1 MSQFKSGFVSIV
13 GRTNVGKSTLL
24 NSYVG
29 EKVAIIS
36 DKPQTTRW
44 RIQGVRTYP
53 EGQIVFIDTPG
64 IHKPKYKLSQ
74 RMVELSLQSLKD
86 VDLILIMVDASQ
98 PFGKGDQFV
107 IDQLQKIRTPVF
119 LLLNKIDLIKKE
131 NLLPLIDTYQSLY
144 SFAEIIPVSALKG
157 DNLDRLRDKILE
169 YLPPGDPYF
178 PPDQFTDQSERL
190 IVAELIREKILS
202 HTREEL
208 PYSTTV
214 MVDSFKTDEEKK
226 LIRIS
231 AIIYVDKKSQKGI
244 IIGKDGS
251 LLKRI
256 GTQARQDIERILNS
270 RVFLQLW
277 VKVKKGWRQDERFLE
292 RLGMQ

>member
-24 NSYVG
+24 NSFVG
-29 EKVAIIS
+29 EKVAIVS

-44 RIQGVRTYP
+44 RIQGVKTYP

-86 VDLILIMVDASQ
+86 VDLILFMVDASQ

-144 SFAEIIPVSALKG
+144 PFAEFIPVSALQG
-157 DNLDRLRDKILE
+157 DNLDRLRDQILE
-169 YLPPGDPYF
+169 YLPLGAPYF
-178 PPDQFTDQSERL
+178 PPDQLTDQSERL
-190 IVAELIREKILS
+190 VVAELIREKILS

-214 MVDSFKTDEEKK
+214 MVDSFKSDEEKK
-226 LIRIS
+226 LIRIK

-251 LLKRI
+251 LLKRV

-277 VKVKKGWRQDERFLE
+277 VKVKRGWRQDERFLQ

>member
-24 NSYVG
+24 NSFVG

-74 RMVELSLQSLKD
+74 RMVEISLQSLKD
-86 VDLILIMVDASQ
+86 VDLILFMVDVSQ
-98 PFGKGDQFV
+98 SFGKGDQFV
-107 IDQLQKIRTPVF
+107 IDQLQKIHTPVF
-119 LLLNKIDLIKKE
+119 LLLNKIDLVKKE
-131 NLLPLIDTYQSLY
+131 NLLPLIDKYQSFHP
-144 SFAEIIPVSALKG
+144 FAEIIPVSALKG

-169 YLPPGDPYF
+169 DLPQGAPFF
-178 PPDQFTDQSERL
+178 PPDQLTDQSERTV
-190 IVAELIREKILS
+190 VAELIREKILS

-214 MVDSFKTDEEKK
+214 MVDSFKTDEEKN
-226 LIRIS
+226 LIRIR
-231 AIIYVDKKSQKGI
+231 AIIYVDRKSQKGI
-244 IIGKDGS
+244 VIGKDGS

-256 GTQARQDIERILNS
+256 GTQARRDIERMLNS

-292 RLGMQ
+292 RLGRQ

>member
-24 NSYVG
+24 NSFVG

-36 DKPQTTRW
+36 EKPQTTRW

-74 RMVELSLQSLKD
+74 MMVKLSLQSLKD
-86 VDLILIMVDASQ
+86 VDLILLMVDANK
-98 PFGKGDQFV
+98 PFGSGDQFV
-107 IDQLQKIRTPVF
+107 INLLPKVDAPVF

-131 NLLPLIDTYQSLY
+131 HLLPLIDKYQTLF
-144 SFAEIIPVSALKG
+144 SFAEIIPISALKG
-157 DNLDRLRDKILE
+157 DNLDRLKNKVLE
-169 YLPPGDPYF
+169 YLPAGAAYF
-178 PPDQFTDQSERL
+178 PPDYFTDQSERTV
-190 IVAELIREKILS
+190 VAELIREKILS

-214 MVDSFKTDEEKK
+214 MVDSFKTDEDKK
-226 LIRIS
+226 LIRIE
-231 AIIYVDKKSQKGI
+231 AIIYVDKESHKGI

-256 GTQARQDIERILNS
+256 GTQARQDIEKVLNS
-270 RVFLQLW
+270 KVFLQLW
-277 VKVKKGWRQDERFLE
+277 VKVKKGWRQDERFLQK
-292 RLGMQ
+292 LGLR

>member
-44 RIQGVRTYP
+44 RIQGVKTYP

-74 RMVELSLQSLKD
+74 RMVKLSLQSLKD

-144 SFAEIIPVSALKG
+144 PFAEIIPISALKG

-169 YLPPGDPYF
+169 YLPPGAPYF
-178 PPDQFTDQSERL
+178 PSDQLTDQSERL
-190 IVAELIREKILS
+190 MVAELIREKILS

-214 MVDSFKTDEEKK
+214 MVDSFETDEEKK
-226 LIRIS
+226 LIRIN

>member
-86 VDLILIMVDASQ
+86 VDLILFMVDASQ

-169 YLPPGDPYF
+169 YLPPGAPYF
-178 PPDQFTDQSERL
+178 PPDQLTDQSERL

>member
-44 RIQGVRTYP
+44 RIQGVKTYP
-53 EGQIVFIDTPG
+53 AGQIVFIDTPG

-74 RMVELSLQSLKD
+74 RMVKLSLQSLKD

-98 PFGKGDQFV
+98 SFGKGDQFV

-144 SFAEIIPVSALKG
+144 PFAEIIPISALKG

-169 YLPPGDPYF
+169 YLPPGAAYF
-178 PPDQFTDQSERL
+178 PPDQLTDQSERL
-190 IVAELIREKILS
+190 VVAELIREKILS

-214 MVDSFKTDEEKK
+214 RVDSFETDEEKK
-226 LIRIS
+226 LIRIK
-231 AIIYVDKKSQKGI
+231 AIIYVDRKSQKGI

-256 GTQARQDIERILNS
+256 GTQARQDIEKILNS

>member
-24 NSYVG
+24 NSVVG

-64 IHKPKYKLSQ
+64 IHKPKYKLSEM
-74 RMVELSLQSLKD
+74 MVKLSLQSLKD
-86 VDLILIMVDASQ
+86 VDLILLMVDASQ
-98 PFGKGDQFV
+98 PFGSGDQFV
-107 IDQLQKIRTPVF
+107 IDLLQKVSTPVF

-131 NLLPLIDTYQSLY
+131 NLLPLIDKYRALFP
-144 SFAEIIPVSALKG
+144 FAEIIPISALKG
-157 DNLDRLRDKILE
+157 DNLDLLRDKILE
-169 YLPPGDPYF
+169 YLAPGEPYF
-178 PPDQFTDQSERL
+178 PPDYLTNQSERTV
-190 IVAELIREKILS
+190 VAEFIREKILS
-202 HTREEL
+202 YTREEL

-226 LIRIS
+226 LIRIK
-231 AIIYVDKKSQKGI
+231 ATIYVDKKSQKGI

-251 LLKRI
+251 MLKRI
-256 GTQARQDIERILNS
+256 GTQSRLDIERVLDS

-277 VKVKKGWRQDERFLE
+277 VKVKKGWRQDKQFLE
-292 RLGMQ
+292 RLGLQ

>member
-24 NSYVG
+24 NSSVG

-53 EGQIVFIDTPG
+53 EGQIIFIDTPG

-74 RMVELSLQSLKD
+74 MMVKLSIQSLKD
-86 VDLILIMVDASQ
+86 VDLILLMVDASLL
-98 PFGKGDQFV
+98 FGSGDQFV
-107 IDQLQKIRTPVF
+107 IDLLQKVSTPVF

-131 NLLPLIDTYQSLY
+131 NLLPLIDKYRILFP
-144 SFAEIIPVSALKG
+144 FAEIIPISALKG
-157 DNLDRLRDKILE
+157 DNLNLLRDKILD

-178 PPDQFTDQSERL
+178 PSDYLTNQSERTV
-190 IVAELIREKILS
+190 VAELIREKILS
-202 HTREEL
+202 YTRDEL

-226 LIRIS
+226 LTRIE
-231 AIIYVDKKSQKGI
+231 ATIYVDKESQKGI

-256 GTQARQDIERILNS
+256 GTQSRLDVERILNS
-270 RVFLQLW
+270 RVFLRLW
-277 VKVKKGWRQDERFLE
+277 VKVKRGWRQDKRFLE
-292 RLGMQ
+292 RLGLR

>member
-24 NSYVG
+24 NSSVG

-53 EGQIVFIDTPG
+53 EGQIIFIDTPG

-74 RMVELSLQSLKD
+74 MMVKLSIQSLKD
-86 VDLILIMVDASQ
+86 VDLILLMVDASLL
-98 PFGKGDQFV
+98 FGSGDQFV
-107 IDQLQKIRTPVF
+107 IDLLQKVSTPVF

-131 NLLPLIDTYQSLY
+131 NLLPLIDKYRILFP
-144 SFAEIIPVSALKG
+144 FAEIIPISALKG
-157 DNLDRLRDKILE
+157 DNLNLLRDKILD

-178 PPDQFTDQSERL
+178 PSDYLTNQSERTV
-190 IVAELIREKILS
+190 VAELIREKILCY
-202 HTREEL
+202 TRDEL

-226 LIRIS
+226 LTRIE
-231 AIIYVDKKSQKGI
+231 ATIYVDKESQKGI

-256 GTQARQDIERILNS
+256 GTQSRLDVERILNS
-270 RVFLQLW
+270 RVFLRLW
-277 VKVKKGWRQDERFLE
+277 VKVKRGWRQDKRFLE
-292 RLGMQ
+292 RLGLR

>member
-86 VDLILIMVDASQ
+86 VDLILFMVDASQ

-107 IDQLQKIRTPVF
+107 IDQLQKLRIPVF

-157 DNLDRLRDKILE
+157 DNLDRLRDRILE